1 MLGRPILILILAIIL
16 AILGIILGIILALVT
31 PLIIIIYSP
40 GSVFSFFFGR

>member
-16 AILGIILGIILALVT
+16 AIFGIILALVT
-31 PLIIIIYSP
+31 PLIIIIYCP